1 MAPRR
6 RIENEQAPDEEHQS
20 GGLYFNSEN
29 LSFIPSGCALLD
41 CVLGGGWCEDR
52 IINIV
57 GDPSTNKTGLSIEA
71 CANFL
76 RKHPNGHVW
85 YNETEAAF
93 DPAYAESLGLPVDD
107 ERFEF
112 VLDCDTIEDLFA
124 HLEECSKESDDDRP
138 GLYIIDSLDAM
149 TDQAERERKISEG
162 SYGTGKAKKLSEL
175 FRRLNRQINRSSITV
190 VFVSQ
195 TRENIGVSFGERYTR
210 AGGKALR
217 FYSSQEIWLSNLGK
231 VKRTVKGVERPI
243 GIQIRCLVKKLK
255 VGMPFRQC
263 DLDLIF
269 GYGIDDLSSNIAWLK
284 KVGRLEDTG
293 MTEGQAKQLVA
304 KRMQLDTDGSLAR
317 AVAKVDHTVRKV
329 WPEIEEG
336 FIPKRRKYDQC

>member
-1 MAPRR
+1 MPRS
-6 RIENEQAPDEEHQS
+6 RISYGKEPSTES
-20 GGLYFNSEN
+20 GSGGGLYFSSSDLE
-29 LSFIPSGCALLD
+29 FIPSGCALLD
-41 CVLGGGWCEDR
+41 CVLGGGWCEGR

-76 RKHPNGHVW
+76 RKHPEGHVW

-93 DPAYAESLGLPVDD
+93 DPAFAEGLGLPVED
-107 ERFEF
+107 ERLEF
-112 VLDCDTIEDLFA
+112 VLECDTIESLFG
-124 HLEECSKESDDDRP
+124 HLDECAEECEDARP

-149 TDQAERERKISEG
+149 TDEAERDRKISEG

-175 FRRLNRQINRSSITV
+175 FRRLNRRINSSNLTV
-190 VFVSQ
+190 IFVSQ

-231 VKRTVKGVERPI
+231 VTRTVRGVERPI
-243 GIQIRCLVKKLK
+243 GIKIRCLVKKLK
-255 VGMPFRQC
+255 VGMPFRSC
-263 DLDLIF
+263 DLELIF
-269 GYGIDDLSSNIAWLK
+269 GFGIDDLSSNIAWLK
-284 KVGRLEDTG
+284 KVDRLGDAG
-293 MTEGQAKQLVA
+293 LTEGQATQA
-304 KRMQLDTDGSLAR
+304 IRKRMQADSDGSLGNTADR
-317 AVAKVDHTVRKV
+317 VDHAVRKV

-336 FIPKRRKYDQC
+336 FIPKRRKYDR